1 VLLAV
6 EETPTP
12 APTQTD
18 YVPIPTP
25 DDSSPLIDSIINT
38 STPGAVAFV
47 LGVAMILGAAIIMS
61 FAIIRASK
69 YPPPAA
75 LITSLTLLTLF
86 AVAGGIATN
95 NDEAWTIAAA
105 GVGAL
110 AGSVTSIFQEGKYK
124 PEEIEKAVAV
134 VQEIERQAEED
145 DQA

>member
-1 VLLAV
+1 MAA

-12 APTQTD
+12 SPATTD
-18 YVPIPTP
+18 YVPIPAP
-25 DDSSPLIDSIINT
+25 DDSSPLIDSILNT
-38 STPGAVAFV
+38 STPGAIAFV
-47 LGVAMILGAAIIMS
+47 LGVMLILGAAIIMS
-61 FAIIRASK
+61 WAILRSSK

-124 PEEIEKAVAV
+124 PEEIEKAMAV
-134 VQEIERQAEED
+134 VQELEKQAEED
-145 DQA
+145 DRA